1 MTVRLLTYT
10 PNPEK
15 VVAMAARTCYTSMPL
30 SKLEDKLTDEEVAK
44 MVTKLSDM
52 GHESPMEHASF
63 TFAIEGVSR
72 ALLAQITRHRMAS
85 YSVRSQ
91 RYVKEA
97 DCDYVIPSSISS
109 NPLAA
114 SYYNAA
120 LGAVSDAY
128 DQLIKLGIPK
138 EDARMTLPNATET
151 QMMVTMNARSLHNF
165 FHLRCCN
172 RAQWEIRELADEMLK
187 LCKEVAPILF
197 AKAGAACTYGPC
209 SEGAMSCGSPRRN
222 ENEK

>member
-30 SKLEDKLTDEEVAK
+30 SKLEDKLTDEEVVK

-52 GHESPMEHASF
+52 GHESPMEHANF

-72 ALLAQITRHRMAS
+72 ALLAQLTRHRMAS

-91 RYVKEA
+91 RYVSENKAGFVFPESINTPEA
-97 DCDYVIPSSISS
+97 KAIYMSSID
-109 NPLAA
+109 
-114 SYYNAA
+114 NARK
-120 LGAVSDAY
+120 AY
-128 DQLIKLGIPK
+128 DQLKKLGVEK
-138 EDARMTLPNATET
+138 EDARMVLPNATET
-151 QMMVTMNARSLHNF
+151 QLMMTMNARSLHNF

-187 LCKEVAPILF
+187 LCREVAPILF

-209 SEGAMSCGSPRRN
+209 SEGAMSCGHPRRN

>member
-1 MTVRLLTYT
+1 MTVRLITHT

-15 VVAMAARTCYTSMPL
+15 VVAMAARTCYTSLPL
-30 SKLEDKLTDEEVAK
+30 SKLEDKLTDEEVVK

-91 RYVKEA
+91 RYVSENKA
-97 DCDYVIPSSISS
+97 SFVIPDSI
-109 NPLAA
+109 NTPEAKAIYLT
-114 SYYNAA
+114 A
-120 LGAVSDAY
+120 LDNVTKAY
-128 DQLIKLGIPK
+128 DQVTKLGI
-138 EDARMTLPNATET
+138 EIDDVRMILPNATET

-165 FHLRCCN
+165 FRLRCCN
-172 RAQWEIRELADEMLK
+172 RAQWEIRALADEMLK
-187 LCKEVAPILF
+187 LCKEVAPVLF
-197 AKAGAACTYGPC
+197 AKAGASCMYGAC
-209 SEGAMSCGSPRRN
+209 SEGAMSCGHPRRN
-222 ENEK
+222 ENAK